1 MLKTTAVCILIY
13 MSITTIN
20 YSTWDLKY
28 RGVDAGTRASDV
40 NMEIRKIHPLNNKD
54 MRLISF
60 KLDASVLDLMGIKS
74 HCYADMFTFHTNTS
88 SVSIYYSVFM
98 IQSIFRM
105 VSVIKLPG

>member
-1 MLKTTAVCILIY
+1 MRIELIP
-13 MSITTIN
+13 S
-20 YSTWDLKY
+20 
-28 RGVDAGTRASDV
+28 
-40 NMEIRKIHPLNNKD
+40 
-54 MRLISF
+54 
-60 KLDASVLDLMGIKS
+60 KLDASMLDSMGSKSCDLNMVIREIQPFNNKDLRLIPYKLDAGVLDLMGIKS

>member
-1 MLKTTAVCILIY
+1 MWREYGNKWNLPTQQQIY
-13 MSITTIN
+13 E
-20 YSTWDLKY
+20 
-28 RGVDAGTRASDV
+28 V
-40 NMEIRKIHPLNNKD
+40 NP
-54 MRLISF
+54 S